1 MALSQ
6 IRQTTSPRGWTAA
19 RLLEAHQKAASPAP
33 GWLWPRRPRPALR
46 PGTQH
51 SWPPRAARA
60 ARPAGAGQEGAAR
73 SGGHACEL
81 CTHRASPRGGR
92 GATGRGPGPGGG
104 SRLTPAL
111 GAPRDRSPPLP
122 RPLEWGERRG
132 RARRGTCRRG
142 GERLRRSGF
151 TAAPA
156 VPPAR
161 PCAGLAP
168 REQPEGA
175 SAAAGLSEQPER
187 RLTCGAL
194 SSCPP
199 QLAKDLL
206 HPSLENERRKHKKKR
221 LVQSPNSYFM
231 DVKCPGKHLKCLC
244 LTEGV
249 KLILYAVHLH

>member
-1 MALSQ
+1 MHPPRLSAG
-6 IRQTTSPRGWTAA
+6 RTWGHRPRARPRGPLPADTCPRGSSGQEPPATAA
-19 RLLEAHQKAASPAP
+19 F
-33 GWLWPRRPRPALR
+33 GV
-46 PGTQH
+46 G
-51 SWPPRAARA
+51 
-60 ARPAGAGQEGAAR
+60 GAAR
-73 SGGHACEL
+73 TRPSGEL
-81 CTHRASPRGGR
+81 PAGR
-92 GATGRGPGPGGG
+92 GAAA
-104 SRLTPAL
+104 AL
-111 GAPRDRSPPLP
+111 RFHR
-122 RPLEWGERRG
+122 
-132 RARRGTCRRG
+132 C
-142 GERLRRSGF
+142 SGF

-161 PCAGLAP
+161 SCAGLAP

-249 KLILYAVHLH
+249 KLILYVVHLH